1 VRKETGYMVRE
12 VNNYKKVKWSKDM
25 KSKSRFMDEVFGRCK
40 CRHAR
45 GGEGERVRARA
56 RAVPGFAA
64 TLCSGLRGVYESL
77 IYRQAAVTVLCMP
90 LMYDIGYKLYFTLH
104 WNDSNDPSPPSAAA
118 EGSICLA

>member
-1 VRKETGYMVRE
+1 MSRYRRRKRDRVRKETGYMVRE
-12 VNNYKKVKWSKDM
+12 VNNYKEVKWSKDM

-45 GGEGERVRARA
+45 RV

-77 IYRQAAVTVLCMP
+77 IYRQAAVTVL
-90 LMYDIGYKLYFTLH
+90 
-104 WNDSNDPSPPSAAA
+104 
-118 EGSICLA
+118 